1 MRLATALLAIAIA
14 AAADSAAS
22 LAREIEANGRVAVY
36 GIVFEDDKDY
46 FRPES
51 RAAIEQVAA
60 LLKARPEMRLHIVA
74 HTDSLG
80 DTEYFLHL
88 SWSRA
93 KAVLAALVRDHG
105 IAESRLEP
113 HGAGPLFPV
122 ASNRTA
128 AGRAKNRRIELVE
141 R

>member
-1 MRLATALLAIAIA
+1 MKILALVLIA
-14 AAADSAAS
+14 ASAFAAD
-22 LAREIEANGRVAVY
+22 LAREIDQHGRAVVS
-36 GIVFEDDKDY
+36 GIVFDHDKDY
-46 FRPES
+46 FRAES
-51 RAAIEQVAA
+51 SAAIGEVAA
-60 LLKARPEMRLHIVA
+60 MLKARPEMRLFIVA

-80 DTEYFLHL
+80 DAEYFLHL

-93 KAVLAALVRDHG
+93 KAVMSALVRDYG
-105 IAESRLEP
+105 ISESRLEP

-128 AGRAKNRRIELVE
+128 VGRAKNRRIELVE